1 MGKEILHIYTRV
13 STGIQEEEG
22 TSLDTQLEEG
32 IKRSDKLGMKYQLW
46 NEGGQS
52 GSKDDLGNRPK
63 LLEIL
68 SQIELGVIKHLYVW
82 NTDRLSRNINTW
94 GMIRLKLIQH
104 DITLH
109 TPTGKQQLSDPQTTL
124 MVGIMSE
131 FSQYDNQLRTER
143 FRLGKLSNVKKGKW
157 KGGPPP
163 YGYDLKD
170 GLLEVNDLQTKW
182 VNKMFE
188 WYSNG
193 ESIPKI
199 KDRLLVNGVMSKRG
213 NPIFSERSIH
223 VILLNNT
230 NYLGYWD
237 FTDGKSGEKVRVDC
251 PPTVPSDLILK
262 VRESYESRKHN
273 GPTNKRPNKK
283 HEYLLNDLF
292 VCGHCNGIF
301 RGWKSHTS
309 KQNPYYSCT
318 TNRNLNRKGYVKGR
332 KDCDIKRNLNMINTD
347 ELVWESVRNI
357 ITKSNLFKE
366 SIKKELL
373 DDSSLIQTKTDI
385 KKIESKLKKNDHLI
399 QRISES
405 IVNQETDKL
414 IGIRSKKEIDDVLMR
429 LDVELLKLKSSK
441 EQMTNEIS
449 TRHRDSQWV
458 DWINEWGVR
467 LEEMKSS
474 DFKFDDKKKFLKTI
488 INNIVVKSTDNLEH
502 DLTIK
507 FKLPYVNDQLIYKDN
522 KDKSKGYILK
532 DGSYSKKLRIGSLK
546 KN

>member
-1 MGKEILHIYTRV
+1 
-13 STGIQEEEG
+13 
-22 TSLDTQLEEG
+22 
-32 IKRSDKLGMKYQLW
+32 
-46 NEGGQS
+46 
-52 GSKDDLGNRPK
+52 
-63 LLEIL
+63 
-68 SQIELGVIKHLYVW
+68 
-82 NTDRLSRNINTW
+82 
-94 GMIRLKLIQH
+94 
-104 DITLH
+104 
-109 TPTGKQQLSDPQTTL
+109 
-124 MVGIMSE
+124 
-131 FSQYDNQLRTER
+131 
-143 FRLGKLSNVKKGKW
+143 
-157 KGGPPP
+157 
-163 YGYDLKD
+163 
-170 GLLEVNDLQTKW
+170 
-182 VNKMFE
+182 
-188 WYSNG
+188 
-193 ESIPKI
+193 
-199 KDRLLVNGVMSKRG
+199 
-213 NPIFSERSIH
+213 
-223 VILLNNT
+223 
-230 NYLGYWD
+230 
-237 FTDGKSGEKVRVDC
+237 
-251 PPTVPSDLILK
+251 
-262 VRESYESRKHN
+262 
-273 GPTNKRPNKK
+273 
-283 HEYLLNDLF
+283 
-292 VCGHCNGIF
+292 
-301 RGWKSHTS
+301 
-309 KQNPYYSCT
+309 
-318 TNRNLNRKGYVKGR
+318 
-332 KDCDIKRNLNMINTD
+332 MINTD
-347 ELVWESVRNI
+347 ELVWESVRNV

-414 IGIRSKKEIDDVLMR
+414 IGIRSKKEIDDVLIR

>member
-1 MGKEILHIYTRV
+1 
-13 STGIQEEEG
+13 
-22 TSLDTQLEEG
+22 
-32 IKRSDKLGMKYQLW
+32 
-46 NEGGQS
+46 
-52 GSKDDLGNRPK
+52 
-63 LLEIL
+63 
-68 SQIELGVIKHLYVW
+68 
-82 NTDRLSRNINTW
+82 
-94 GMIRLKLIQH
+94 
-104 DITLH
+104 
-109 TPTGKQQLSDPQTTL
+109 
-124 MVGIMSE
+124 
-131 FSQYDNQLRTER
+131 
-143 FRLGKLSNVKKGKW
+143 
-157 KGGPPP
+157 
-163 YGYDLKD
+163 
-170 GLLEVNDLQTKW
+170 
-182 VNKMFE
+182 
-188 WYSNG
+188 
-193 ESIPKI
+193 
-199 KDRLLVNGVMSKRG
+199 
-213 NPIFSERSIH
+213 
-223 VILLNNT
+223 
-230 NYLGYWD
+230 
-237 FTDGKSGEKVRVDC
+237 
-251 PPTVPSDLILK
+251 
-262 VRESYESRKHN
+262 
-273 GPTNKRPNKK
+273 
-283 HEYLLNDLF
+283 
-292 VCGHCNGIF
+292 
-301 RGWKSHTS
+301 
-309 KQNPYYSCT
+309 
-318 TNRNLNRKGYVKGR
+318 
-332 KDCDIKRNLNMINTD
+332 MINTD
-347 ELVWESVRNI
+347 ELVWESVRNV

-414 IGIRSKKEIDDVLMR
+414 IGIRSKKEIDDVLIR

-502 DLTIK
+502 DLTKK